1 VWYKRVP
8 AMRASYRWLRSLVP
22 GLDASP
28 SEIAERL
35 TGAGIEVE
43 GITRFGEGLEPVVVA
58 AVRKIEPHP
67 TRSGLRLV
75 TVDRGAGHEQRVVC
89 GASNVPDPGGLVVLA
104 PLGTHLPAKGLTL
117 TAREIGGIVSEG
129 MLCSE
134 EELGFADS
142 SEGILILPEGAAK
155 PGDPLVQAIPGAQ
168 DVIFELG
175 ITPNRPDA
183 LGHIGLARELAA
195 LFQIPWSPPKAEKPA
210 RVASGEIGSLVRV
223 QVEDFERC
231 PHYGAAAIVDVTIA
245 PSPAWLRYRL
255 TSLGIRPISNVVDIT
270 NLVLLEHGHPMHAFD
285 LDHVRGN
292 TIVVRRAKAGER
304 LTTLDGIERKL
315 DTDDLV
321 ICDAEGPVAL
331 AGVMGGGNS
340 EISGS
345 TKRVLLECAYFAPR
359 GIRRAS
365 RRHGLH
371 TESSHRFERGV
382 DPGRLPDVLAHA
394 VQLVTELA
402 GGAAVPGTIH
412 EKKEPT
418 PAAPIRLRSS
428 RLDALLG
435 TPVPFEE
442 ATSILDRLGFG
453 IVSKDAASAE
463 VSVPTHRPDVSRE
476 ADLIEEVARVRGLDA
491 IPTVLPAILPQPPR
505 DTNLLEG
512 RVRQAAVAL
521 GLSEALTY
529 AFVSPRELEAVRAE
543 PASCVLL
550 NPLSEER
557 SVMRTSLLPGL
568 LEAVARAHRH
578 GEQGA
583 RLFTLGARFLPAKEG
598 ELPDEVPSFAAI
610 LAGEHD
616 TYLGKPRPA
625 DVWDAKGFAVE
636 IVERVTNRKAEVVA
650 FPAEKRPEHLHP
662 RGAAQVFV
670 GEELV
675 GQLGPLHPDV
685 ADALDLAMPA
695 VQVVELDL
703 RALGKLG
710 KRVPQFTPIPRLPA
724 ITRDLA
730 LVVHEDVPAG
740 EVEKVIRE
748 AAGELCESIRIFDLF
763 RGGSLPKDHKSL
775 AFRVVY
781 RDPKAATK
789 PSEARTLT
797 DREVDQRH
805 TAVVEAAR
813 KHFGAE
819 LRS

>member
-1 VWYKRVP
+1 
-8 AMRASYRWLRSLVP
+8 MRASYRWLRSLVP
-22 GLDASP
+22 GLEASP
-28 SEIAERL
+28 DEIAEKL

-43 GITRFGEGLEPVVVA
+43 GISRFGEGLEPVVIA

-67 TRSGLRLV
+67 SRSGLRLV
-75 TVDRGAGHEQRVVC
+75 TVDRGSGNEQRVVC

-134 EELGFADS
+134 EELGLADS
-142 SEGILILPEGAAK
+142 TEGILVLPEGSAR
-155 PGDPLVQAIPGAQ
+155 PGDPLLQAIPGAQ

-195 LFQIPWSPPKAEKPA
+195 LFQLPWSPPQPEKPA
-210 RVASGEIGSLVRV
+210 RMATGEIGSLVRV
-223 QVEDFERC
+223 RVEDFERC
-231 PHYGAAAIVDVTIA
+231 PHYGAAAIVDVTIG

-285 LDHVRGN
+285 LDRVRGN
-292 TIVVRRAKAGER
+292 EIVVRRARQGER
-304 LTTLDGIERKL
+304 LTTLDGVERTL
-315 DTDDLV
+315 DPDDLM

-331 AGVMGGGNS
+331 AGVMGGGDS
-340 EISGS
+340 EINAE

-382 DPGRLPDVLAHA
+382 DPGRLPEVLAHA

-402 GGAAVPGTIH
+402 GGAALPGTIH
-412 EKKEPT
+412 EKKEPP
-418 PAAPIRLRSS
+418 PAPTVRLRSS

-442 ATSILDRLGFG
+442 ATSILSRLGFA
-453 IVSKDAASAE
+453 IAKKDEGSAE
-463 VSVPTHRPDVSRE
+463 VIVPTHRPDVSRE

-512 RVRQAAVAL
+512 RVRQAAAEL

-543 PASCVLL
+543 PSTSVLL

-583 RLFTLGARFLPAKEG
+583 RLFTLGARFLAAPEG

-610 LAGEHD
+610 LAGEHEA
-616 TYLGKPRPA
+616 YLGKPRLA
-625 DVWDAKGFAVE
+625 DVWDAKGLAVE
-636 IVERVTNRKAEVVA
+636 IVERVTNRKATVVA

-662 RGAAQVFV
+662 RGAAQVLV
-670 GEELV
+670 EDVIV

-685 ADALDLAMPA
+685 ADALDIDVPA
-695 VQVVELDL
+695 IQVVELDL

-710 KRVPQFTPIPRLPA
+710 KRVPQFVPIPRLPA

-763 RGGSLPKDHKSL
+763 RGGSLAKDHKSL
-775 AFRVVY
+775 AFRIVY

-797 DREVDQRH
+797 DREIDQRH
-805 TAVVEAAR
+805 AAVVEAAR

-819 LRS
+819 LRA